1 MKTRRFFLSLC
12 LAAAA
17 PLPGCGGGGGGGAG
31 VDVGEWTE
39 DNFPSYIRRLTRFGE
54 RADWS
59 HDGQRILFIEK
70 TFGDV
75 LEFEL
80 ATGIIR
86 PMTRHYVHKGY
97 TRALYL
103 SNGDILLSGSRS
115 FSAENPVEARIRTA
129 ELWVLSQTL
138 DRPAVALGEFCFEGP
153 AVSRSNLRIAW
164 TLNNEN
170 SPALLPAGVSQFW
183 QATVDYTGGTP
194 HLINK
199 TLLLDSRTVPFA
211 VETQNF
217 RPPQDAELIF
227 TAVTAGGFQGTE
239 VMGLNLD
246 TGAVVNY
253 SQAPDQFD
261 EPEGIFPDGRHTL
274 VESDRHSRKG
284 PDNIDLY
291 RLALDGT
298 ARLDRLTFFNEGGR
312 FKASNPV
319 VSDDGRFMA
328 FQAPHVGL
336 PAGAGEG
343 IYVFDLLAA
352 GLQ

>member
-1 MKTRRFFLSLC
+1 LAIAVSLASC
-12 LAAAA
+12 
-17 PLPGCGGGGGGGAG
+17 GGGGGGGGGAG
-31 VDVGEWTE
+31 LSVGEWTA
-39 DNFPSYIRRLTRFGE
+39 DNFPSHIRRLTQFGE

-75 LEFEL
+75 LEIEL
-80 ATGIIR
+80 ATGNIR

-103 SNGDILLSGSRS
+103 SNGDILLSGSRT

-138 DRPAVALGEFCFEGP
+138 DRPAVPLGEFCFEGP

-164 TLNNEN
+164 TVNNEN
-170 SPALLPAGVSQFW
+170 TPTLPAGVSQFW
-183 QATVDYTGGTP
+183 QAFIDYTGGIP

-199 TLLLDSRTVPFA
+199 TLLLDSRSLAFA
-211 VETQNF
+211 AGLETQNF
-217 RPPQDAELIF
+217 RPPQERELTF
-227 TAVTAGGFQGTE
+227 TAGGFQGTE

-246 TGAVVNY
+246 SGAVVNY
-253 SQAPDQFD
+253 SQAPDEFD

-274 VESDRHSRKG
+274 VESDRHNRKG
-284 PDNIDLY
+284 ADNIDLY
-291 RLALDGT
+291 RLALDGSG
-298 ARLDRLTFFNEGGR
+298 RMDRLTFFNEGGK

-319 VSDDGRFMA
+319 VSDDGRFFA
-328 FQAPHVGL
+328 FQVPHVGL
-336 PAGAGEG
+336 AAGVGEG
-343 IYVFDLLAA
+343 IYVFDLQAA
-352 GLQ
+352 GVQ

>member
-1 MKTRRFFLSLC
+1 MKALTFFLSFC
-12 LAAAA
+12 LAIAASLA
-17 PLPGCGGGGGGGAG
+17 SCGGGGGGGADLG
-31 VDVGEWTE
+31 VGEWTA
-39 DNFPSYIRRLTRFGE
+39 DNFPPYIRRLTQFGE

-75 LEFEL
+75 LEIEL

-103 SNGDILLSGSRS
+103 SNGDILLSGSRT
-115 FSAENPVEARIRTA
+115 FSAENPFEARIRTA

-138 DRPAVALGEFCFEGP
+138 DRPAVPLGEFCFEGP

-164 TLNNEN
+164 TVNNEN
-170 SPALLPAGVSQFW
+170 TPALLPAGVSQFW
-183 QATVDYTGGTP
+183 QASMDYTGGVP

-199 TLLLDSRTVPFA
+199 TLLLDSRSLPFA
-211 VETQNF
+211 AGLETQNF
-217 RPPQDAELIF
+217 RPPQERELTF
-227 TAVTAGGFQGTE
+227 TAGGFQGTE

-246 TGAVVNY
+246 SGAVVNY
-253 SQAPDQFD
+253 SLAPDQFD

-284 PDNIDLY
+284 ADNIDLY
-291 RLALDGT
+291 RLALDGSGH
-298 ARLDRLTFFNEGGR
+298 LDRLTFFNEGGR

-319 VSDDGRFMA
+319 VRDDGRFFA

-336 PAGAGEG
+336 PAGTGEG
-343 IYVFDLLAA
+343 IYIFDLQAA
-352 GLQ
+352 GVQ